1 MLICVPAGY
10 LVAMMLNELGYDLEH
25 TYFTKVSLTMQRI
38 TYVHLAHLLF
48 TFGSFVICMQNE
60 NPQKKHEE
68 HEFWETV
75 VDLIKLKET
84 WHNMLP
90 LTFVFFILVYSI
102 PHFDYLV
109 NTFPFVFEVARL
121 FQMYFMIGAA
131 WACTSYKI
139 VSKCTK
145 NRRILMWIAMCVYFV
160 SQACMLG
167 LIEQFVDVYIT
178 SACSFASGLSLMYG
192 IITSLTILIESTQKE
207 GSV

>member
-1 MLICVPAGY
+1 
-10 LVAMMLNELGYDLEH
+10 
-25 TYFTKVSLTMQRI
+25 
-38 TYVHLAHLLF
+38 
-48 TFGSFVICMQNE
+48 
-60 NPQKKHEE
+60 
-68 HEFWETV
+68 
-75 VDLIKLKET
+75 
-84 WHNMLP
+84 MLP

-145 NRRILMWIAMCVYFV
+145 DRRILMWVAMSVYFV

-192 IITSLTILIESTQKE
+192 IITAFTILIESTQKE
-207 GSV
+207 DSVKTRAKLALAVSLSAALAGLIAFSGDSLYYTNRDVTYWAYILNSAVPGFGFLSAAILLQT